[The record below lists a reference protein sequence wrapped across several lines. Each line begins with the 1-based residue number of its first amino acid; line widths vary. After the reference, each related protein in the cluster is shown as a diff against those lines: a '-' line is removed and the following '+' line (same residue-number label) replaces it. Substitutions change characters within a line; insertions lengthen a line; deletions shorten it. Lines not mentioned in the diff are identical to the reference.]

1 MNLPTLSFS
10 LDGFFRLT
18 ILLRA
23 MVACCFVVI
32 VSKLLTLTHLYSAA
46 PASSNSQASTDNP
59 DKKKKPTDTS
69 PPEEVPSIHN
79 IQLDSQGLTLKLDF
93 LNLSPNDLKVLE
105 SLFDYREKLKQ
116 KAKEVIKREDQL
128 KIVEERIQQQL
139 KELKRIQGEISGLI
153 DKHDQ
158 QEEKKFMLMVK
169 IYETMKPDQAAQ
181 IFNTLPEERVLAL
194 LNRMKESKS
203 APILASMNPSQASHL
218 TDQLL
223 SKKELK
229 SKSEEE

>member
-1 MNLPTLSFS
+1 MNLPTLSLS
-10 LDGFFRLT
+10 LDVFFRLS
-18 ILLRA
+18 IQLRA

-46 PASSNSQASTDNP
+46 PTLSNSQASTDSP
-59 DKKKKPTDTS
+59 DKKKKPTDT
-69 PPEEVPSIHN
+69 PPLEEAHSIHN
-79 IQLDSQGLTLKLDF
+79 IQLDSRGLTLKLDF

-181 IFNTLPEERVLAL
+181 IFNTLPEERVLGL

-203 APILASMNPSQASHL
+203 APILASMNPSQASHI

>member
-1 MNLPTLSFS
+1 MKLPPISFS

-18 ILLRA
+18 IMLRA
-23 MVACCFVVI
+23 MVACCLVVI

-46 PASSNSQASTDNP
+46 PAQSEAQTSKEKP
-59 DKKKKPTDTS
+59 DEKKKPTDT
-69 PPEEVPSIHN
+69 PPPDEVPSIHN

-116 KAKEVIKREDQL
+116 KAKEVIKREDHL

-223 SKKELK
+223 SEKELK
-229 SKSEEE
+229 NKTEEE

>member
-1 MNLPTLSFS
+1 MKLPHISFS

-18 ILLRA
+18 IMLRA
-23 MVACCFVVI
+23 MVACCLVVI

-46 PASSNSQASTDNP
+46 PASSTPQAETD
-59 DKKKKPTDTS
+59 KPTDNKKPAD
-69 PPEEVPSIHN
+69 PPSTELPSIQN
-79 IQLDSQGLTLKLDF
+79 IQLDNQGLTLKLDF
-93 LNLSPNDLKVLE
+93 LNLSSNDIKVLE
-105 SLFDYREKLKQ
+105 SLFDYREKIKQ

-139 KELKRIQGEISGLI
+139 KELKRIHGEISTLI

-158 QEEKKFMLMVK
+158 QEEKKLMLMVK

-181 IFNTLPEERVLAL
+181 IFNTLPEDRVLAIL
-194 LNRMKESKS
+194 QRMKESKS

-223 SKKELK
+223 GEKELK
-229 SKSEEE
+229 KNGEEE